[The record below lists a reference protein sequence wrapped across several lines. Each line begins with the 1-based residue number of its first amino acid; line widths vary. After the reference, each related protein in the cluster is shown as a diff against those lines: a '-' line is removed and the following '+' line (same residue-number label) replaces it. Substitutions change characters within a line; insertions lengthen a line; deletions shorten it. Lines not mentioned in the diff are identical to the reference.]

1 MSWVGGEYLN
11 HKTAKEGL
19 PTKIGPKEGAAEG
32 LYWGFVPGEIVHM
45 SPPNARTQMMID
57 TPLGKASGIFFGFLW
72 QMRKRGF
79 HVVKAQEWIEVSP
92 VHSQYYQLTVQQKQ
106 TLEGQVKSALA
117 GIQTSISDFE
127 LLFHDMRRYR
137 EYMNY
142 FERMEKAKKEKDAEE
157 FRKNAQTLK
166 SIFIDQVDVHTGEGV
181 ALKLIVSRWPTII
194 VDFMRISDEDDD
206 PAKIA
211 TKYGFSEAE
220 GVVLATKNKLY
231 KEWRGLF
238 KETVTGRYQHLKELM
253 NARKRS
259 IDEYRNMVKPYIMRH
274 KMIREMGE
282 TATGRN
288 VLQAFSWW
296 RPSTQA
302 VSIDAAEYWMWKP
315 FWPPEIHRPALQYFK
330 EKVPILRMPYP
341 KDMKDAI
348 GDNWGIIKEK
358 KYDKLE
364 TFLTG
369 IEPVDKW
376 VWYLK
381 DDMVKWYKEKYNY
394 RSNLNVIDVLDAR
407 KELNDMYT
415 EYGRWDWLPSP
426 YFMCLELETFRV
438 VVRNP
443 DGTESETF
451 ILGDYP
457 RHPLMCP
464 LDSQNVILLRLL
476 ELKLQQKELENYV
489 TDMVGESVNG
499 QKIDEAMKDDYPFL
513 FNQGKKSDKTV
524 KAGKPG
530 KFPAPSDLQRAFRFT
545 RSSGKYDV
553 VFMERVAA
561 IMLKEVNATA
571 YAMARGYF
579 RSAVGVP

>member
-1 MSWVGGEYLN
+1 MSWVGGAYLN
-11 HKTAKEGL
+11 HKYAKDGL
-19 PTKIGPKEGAAEG
+19 PAMLGPNMGAAEG
-32 LYWGFVPGEIVHM
+32 LYAGFIPGEIIHM
-45 SPPNARTQMMID
+45 SPPNARSQMMID
-57 TPLGKASGIFFGFLW
+57 TPLGKASGIFFGFMW

-79 HVVKAQEWIEVSP
+79 HIVKANEWIEVSP

-106 TLEGQVKSALA
+106 TLEGQIKAALHSVH
-117 GIQTSISDFE
+117 TSISDAE
-127 LLFHDMRRYR
+127 LIYHDMRRYK

-142 FERMEKAKKEKDAEE
+142 FERLEEAKTKKNMEEYKK
-157 FRKNAQTLK
+157 NNQTLK

-206 PAKIA
+206 PGKIA
-211 TKYGFSEAE
+211 TKYQFSEAE

-231 KEWRGLF
+231 KEWRELF
-238 KETVTGRYQHLKELM
+238 KGTVMGRWENLRELSS
-253 NARKRS
+253 ARKRS
-259 IDEYRNMVKPYIMRH
+259 IGEYRNMVKPYIMRH

-282 TATGRN
+282 TKTGRD
-288 VLQAFSWW
+288 VLQGFSWW

-315 FWPPEIHRPALQYFK
+315 FWPPEIHRPSLQYFK
-330 EKVPILRMPYP
+330 EKIPITRMRYP
-341 KDMKDAI
+341 KDMKDSI
-348 GDNWGIIKEK
+348 SDNWDIVKEK
-358 KYDKLE
+358 GYAELE

-381 DDMVKWYKEKYNY
+381 DTMSKWYKDNFNY
-394 RSNLNVIDVLDAR
+394 RAKLDLIDVLDAR

-426 YFMCLELETFRV
+426 YFMCLEVETFRV

-476 ELKLQQKELENYV
+476 ELKLQQKEVENYI
-489 TDMVGESVNG
+489 TDMVGESVDG
-499 QKIDEAMKDDYPFL
+499 QKLEDAIKNDYPNL
-513 FNQGKKSDKTV
+513 FNKGNKVKTIKNEAKGKLK
-524 KAGKPG
+524 KPTDWERSF
-530 KFPAPSDLQRAFRFT
+530 KLT
-545 RSSGKYDV
+545 RSSGLYDTI
-553 VFMERVAA
+553 FMERVAA
-561 IMLKEVNATA
+561 IMLKEVNGTA
-571 YAMARGYF
+571 YALARGYF

>member
-1 MSWVGGEYLN
+1 MSWVGGEYHN
-11 HKTAKEGL
+11 HKSAKDGL
-19 PTKIGPKEGAAEG
+19 PTILGPGMGAAEG
-32 LYWGFVPGEIVHM
+32 MYAGFIPGEIIHM
-45 SPPNARTQMMID
+45 SPPNARSQMMID
-57 TPLGKASGIFFGFLW
+57 TPLGKASGIFFGFMW

-79 HVVKAQEWIEVSP
+79 HIVKANEWIEVSP

-106 TLEGQVKSALA
+106 TLEGQIKSALHSVH
-117 GIQTSISDFE
+117 TSISDAE
-127 LLFHDMRRYR
+127 LLYHDMRRYV

-142 FERMEKAKKEKDAEE
+142 FERMEKAKSEKNVEE
-157 FRKNAQTLK
+157 FKKNNQTLK

-206 PAKIA
+206 PVKIA
-211 TKYGFSEAE
+211 SKYQFSEAE

-231 KEWRGLF
+231 KEWRELF
-238 KETVTGRYQHLKELM
+238 KNTVTGRYHNLKELTS
-253 NARKRS
+253 ARKRS
-259 IDEYRNMVKPYIMRH
+259 ISEYRNMVKPYIMRH

-282 TATGRN
+282 TPTGRS
-288 VLQAFSWW
+288 VLQGFSWW

-315 FWPPEIHRPALQYFK
+315 FWPPEIHRPSLQYFK
-330 EKVPILRMPYP
+330 EKIPITKMPYP
-341 KDMKDAI
+341 KDMIDSIK
-348 GDNWGIIKEK
+348 DNWDIVKEK
-358 KYDKLE
+358 GHTEIE

-381 DDMVKWYKEKYNY
+381 DTMSDWYAKKFNY
-394 RSNLNVIDVLDAR
+394 RARLDLIDVLDAR

-426 YFMCLELETFRV
+426 YFMCLEVETFRV

-464 LDSQNVILLRLL
+464 LDSQNVIMLRLL
-476 ELKLQQKELENYV
+476 EMKLQSKELENYI
-489 TDMVGESVNG
+489 TDMVGESVDG
-499 QKIDEAMKDDYPFL
+499 QKLEDAIKNDYPNL
-513 FNQGKKSDKTV
+513 FNKGKKVPVIKNDK
-524 KAGKPG
+524 KGGLK
-530 KFPAPSDLQRAFRFT
+530 KPSDWQRSFKLT
-545 RSSGKYDV
+545 RSSGMYDNI
-553 VFMERVAA
+553 FMERVAA

-571 YAMARGYF
+571 YALARGYF

>member
-1 MSWVGGEYLN
+1 
-11 HKTAKEGL
+11 
-19 PTKIGPKEGAAEG
+19 
-32 LYWGFVPGEIVHM
+32 
-45 SPPNARTQMMID
+45 
-57 TPLGKASGIFFGFLW
+57 
-72 QMRKRGF
+72 
-79 HVVKAQEWIEVSP
+79 
-92 VHSQYYQLTVQQKQ
+92 
-106 TLEGQVKSALA
+106 
-117 GIQTSISDFE
+117 
-127 LLFHDMRRYR
+127 
-137 EYMNY
+137 
-142 FERMEKAKKEKDAEE
+142 
-157 FRKNAQTLK
+157 
-166 SIFIDQVDVHTGEGV
+166 
-181 ALKLIVSRWPTII
+181 
-194 VDFMRISDEDDD
+194 MRISDEDDD
-206 PAKIA
+206 PVKIA
-211 TKYGFSEAE
+211 EKYGFSEAE

-231 KEWRGLF
+231 KEWRSLF
-238 KETVTGRYQHLKELM
+238 KETVMSRYQHLKELV

-274 KMIREMGE
+274 KMIKEMGE
-282 TATGRN
+282 TASGRS
-288 VLQAFSWW
+288 VLQGFSWW

-302 VSIDAAEYWMWKP
+302 VSIDAAEYWIWKP
-315 FWPPEIHRPALQYFK
+315 FWPPEIHRPSLQYFK
-330 EKVPILRMPYP
+330 DKIPILKMPYP

-348 GDNWGIIKEK
+348 EDNWDIIKEK
-358 KYDKLE
+358 RYDKLD
-364 TFLTG
+364 TFPTG

-381 DDMVKWYKEKYNY
+381 DDMVKWYKEKFNY
-394 RSNLNVIDVLDAR
+394 RSNLNVIDVLDVR

-457 RHPLMCP
+457 RHPLMSP

-499 QKIDEAMKDDYPFL
+499 QKIEEAIKDDYPFL
-513 FNQGKKSDKTV
+513 FNEGKKSSKTV
-524 KAGKPG
+524 KTGKPL
-530 KFPAPSDLQRAFRFT
+530 KFPVPSDLQRTFKFT
-545 RSSGKYDV
+545 RSSGRYDV

-561 IMLKEVNATA
+561 VMLKEVNATA